1 MAQPAKNVCKAVDT
15 CLAGVWLSDFAGSG
29 FWKRRL
35 TSFSHEVCT
44 WMREVKLF
52 SLESACDQ
60 SAMLLL
66 QGRRYRAWLIETCDS
81 AAVKPAVQ
89 PAVQLAL
96 QQGRVCERARK
107 ADDAW
112 VLDCVST
119 FIQSIS
125 GLWRANFWRF
135 PSVINLF
142 FPSFFGLKNFDTQ
155 QDLEVVTVFPSQKKE
170 TWTYTLYI

>member
-1 MAQPAKNVCKAVDT
+1 
-15 CLAGVWLSDFAGSG
+15 
-29 FWKRRL
+29 
-35 TSFSHEVCT
+35 
-44 WMREVKLF
+44 MREVKLF

-89 PAVQLAL
+89 LAL

-125 GLWRANFWRF
+125 GL
-135 PSVINLF
+135 
-142 FPSFFGLKNFDTQ
+142 
-155 QDLEVVTVFPSQKKE
+155 
-170 TWTYTLYI
+170 